1 MWVHLYKCGSNA
13 SVIGLIFNIKDKSLR
28 LLKKYFFYFYF
39 VSESERQDVHVYI
52 SYNKAIVLLFSFYS
66 KIS

>member
-28 LLKKYFFYFYF
+28 LLKKIFFFYF